1 MRAPACHHE
10 EYTNQSSKFKALEMH
25 LQLLQSTSLNNQNSE
40 RVIKDMMKTMRIE
53 LQESFD
59 EITPQVN
66 QVVANFEN
74 VTHILDKRL
83 AELIKETKSKDAKI
97 LELTSELSEFKG
109 REDTFKKFQVTLN
122 QLRQ

>member
-1 MRAPACHHE
+1 
-10 EYTNQSSKFKALEMH
+10 
-25 LQLLQSTSLNNQNSE
+25 
-40 RVIKDMMKTMRIE
+40 MMKTMRIE

-66 QVVANFEN
+66 QVVVNFEN

-83 AELIKETKSKDAKI
+83 VELIKETKSKDAKI

-122 QLRQ
+122 QLRHQRSLVCH